1 MNILRTG
8 LLFLSLA
15 LGGCVVTETEDGQ
28 YVHKIDE
35 QKVLEN
41 HVKLG
46 LAYVGSDNREM
57 AIKHLRDALAI
68 DSKSAGAH
76 FGFAVLYQS
85 EGELKLADEN
95 YRAAIQYDPKYT
107 QARFYYAA
115 YLFGQE
121 RYPEAYEQF
130 ERVTNDVDYVHRARA
145 FVNLGVTGVKL
156 GEQIKAKADF
166 ERAIRLKPSSP
177 LAYLEL
183 ALLAYE
189 SSDFVDSRKYLE
201 DFNRLSRPNSKSLW
215 LGVRLEHLFK
225 NTDAESSYG
234 LALKNMFPKSKENL
248 AYQKWLKNERNK

>member
-8 LLFLSLA
+8 LLFLSLV
-15 LGGCVVTETEDGQ
+15 LGGCVVTETENGQ
-28 YVHKIDE
+28 YVHPVDQ

-46 LAYVGSDNREM
+46 LAYVGGENREM

-76 FGFAVLYQS
+76 FGFAILYQS

-115 YLFGQE
+115 FLFGLK
-121 RYPEAYEQF
+121 RYPEAYKQF
-130 ERVTNDVDYVHRARA
+130 EEVTNDIDYVHRARS
-145 FVNLGVTGVKL
+145 FVNLGITGLKL
-156 GEQIKAKADF
+156 GEQAQSKADF
-166 ERAIRLKPSSP
+166 ERAIRLNPSSP
-177 LAYLEL
+177 LAYIEL

-189 SSDFVDSRKYLE
+189 SSNFVDSRKYLE
-201 DFNRLSRPNSKSLW
+201 DFNRLSRASSRSLW

-225 NTDAESSYG
+225 NLDAEASYG
-234 LALKNMFPKSKENL
+234 LALKNIFPKSKENL
-248 AYQKWLKNERNK
+248 AYQEWLKNERN